1 MADISKIKT
10 PDGTTYDIKDSTA
23 RTQIS
28 GKANATHTHVPSNIQ
43 GGNDSMSGALD
54 LITAS
59 KVGSASSNKSFGMPA
74 SAITIQYSRD
84 GGSTWTDYGAT
95 DNEKRDLFNETRGT
109 VFRLGKC
116 TTASE
121 NSVNN
126 QLRIIV
132 EPIDRYCRLDSI
144 FLWYGSSG
152 NTAVMDLDRS
162 TIGAKDTY
170 TNVFTG
176 QSLAGDTGNNI
187 RYFSA
192 GTFGGY
198 TDQNSNNYKYRITLR
213 QTAINS
219 SRLSANV
226 SDIRLFGPN
235 WWKKPSGIAGNFI
248 ASDHAYTWDR
258 DGNVTFP
265 AKVSASSFNGYTIQS
280 NVPSGAKFTD
290 TTYSSGTGISVS
302 GTTINHSNSVTA
314 QTTQAVYP
322 IKIDAQGHISAYGS
336 AVTIPD
342 ISGKV
347 DKINITAQN
356 TQALYP
362 IKINAQG
369 QITAYGSAV
378 TSMTPSSHSHG
389 NITNAGDITATAT
402 IASGDRLVINDES
415 ASKVTNSSIT
425 FGTDTTTFLRNDGTW
440 ATAGGGTAS
449 TITENTEFNISG
461 TSFYIE
467 LVS

>member
-10 PDGTTYDIKDSTA
+10 PDGTTYDVKDAIA
-23 RTQIS
+23 RL
-28 GKANATHTHVPSNIQ
+28 KFYA
-43 GGNDSMSGALD
+43 
-54 LITAS
+54 
-59 KVGSASSNKSFGMPA
+59 
-74 SAITIQYSRD
+74 
-84 GGSTWTDYGAT
+84 
-95 DNEKRDLFNETRGT
+95 
-109 VFRLGKC
+109 
-116 TTASE
+116 
-121 NSVNN
+121 
-126 QLRIIV
+126 
-132 EPIDRYCRLDSI
+132 
-144 FLWYGSSG
+144 
-152 NTAVMDLDRS
+152 LDRS
-162 TIGAKDTY
+162 YGWNSIANGTDLNTLTTPGNY
-170 TNVFTG
+170 RCTNTATA
-176 QSLAGDTGNNI
+176 QSLVNSPVQTWFVMRVGYADGSTVKYESQEIIVGNSGV
-187 RYFSA
+187 RYYRYNNNGTWQAWQKFDKNTNTTYSA
-192 GTFGGY
+192 GTGL
-198 TDQNSNNYKYRITLR
+198 SL
-213 QTAINS
+213 S
-219 SRLSANV
+219 S
-226 SDIRLFGPN
+226 
-235 WWKKPSGIAGNFI
+235 
-248 ASDHAYTWDR
+248 T
-258 DGNVTFP
+258 TF
-265 AKVSASSFNGYTIQS
+265 
-280 NVPSGAKFTD
+280 
-290 TTYSSGTGISVS
+290 
-302 GTTINHSNSVTA
+302 NHSNSVTA

-336 AVTIPD
+336 AVTIPSAVTESTVSGWGFTKNTGTITGIKMNGASKGTSGVVDLGTVLTSHQD

-347 DKINITAQN
+347 DKINITAQT

-425 FGTDTTTFLRNDGTW
+425 FGTDTTKFLRNDGTW